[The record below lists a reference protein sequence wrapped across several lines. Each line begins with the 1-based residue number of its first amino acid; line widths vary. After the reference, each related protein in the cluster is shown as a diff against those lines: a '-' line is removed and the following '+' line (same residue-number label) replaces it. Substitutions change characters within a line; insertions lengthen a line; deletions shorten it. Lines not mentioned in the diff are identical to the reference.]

1 MRLTVGSR
9 RGGLNM
15 SKIDLYK
22 MGSKGGEFKVT
33 RKVSFKEL
41 GKFKHTTVSAVFRF
55 AYDMTFGGKG
65 EHRHSRS
72 GGTQYRNNLQIFAN
86 TFQGKLSEF
95 AVANLFYQHKEFKA
109 PDLSVG
115 PLGYWEDADFKL
127 GDHVIA
133 VKSTKSYGNLLLLET
148 KDWDKNG
155 NYVSGQGNL
164 RSYTHLILV
173 RVKPDI
179 ERILSILKKEHQSE
193 YSFKNLEC
201 AVIKQRWCYDIPGY
215 VTGNDLKR
223 VIELNHLIPKGA
235 VLNNVV
241 KMDADNYYVQTGDM
255 RKLDTIMN

>member
-1 MRLTVGSR
+1 
-9 RGGLNM
+9 M
-15 SKIDLYK
+15 SKIELYK
-22 MGSKGGEFKVT
+22 MSSKGIKFRVT
-33 RKVSFKEL
+33 RRVSFREL
-41 GKFKHTTVSAVFRF
+41 GKFKHTTVKDVFRF
-55 AYDMTFGGKG
+55 AFDMTFGGKG

-95 AVANLFYQHKEFKA
+95 AVANLLYQHKDFKA

-115 PLGYWEDADFKL
+115 PLGFWEDADFTM

-155 NYVSGQGNL
+155 RYLSSQGEL

-173 RVKPDI
+173 RIKPDI
-179 ERILSILKKEHQSE
+179 EEILRNLKRELQLDH
-193 YSFKNLEC
+193 SFKNLEF
-201 AVIKQRWCYDIPGY
+201 AIIKEKWCYDIPGY
-215 VTGNDLKR
+215 VMGDDLIR

-235 VLNNVV
+235 VLNNAVT
-241 KMDADNYYVQTGDM
+241 MDADNYYVQAGDM
-255 RKLDTIMN
+255 RKLETFLH